1 MPSAE
6 IIAIGTE
13 LVLGQTQDANISK
26 ISKKLNSIGI
36 DVFRASIVG
45 DNKKR
50 ISDEINQS
58 SSRADIVITTGG
70 LGPTVDDPTRE
81 AVADSFG
88 LQLEYHPELW
98 QEIVERFHSFSREP
112 TENNKRQAYIPIGA
126 NPIHNP
132 VGTAPAFYIK
142 RANQV
147 LISLPGVP
155 HEMEFLLENNVVPL
169 LRKIFEIQ
177 TTIFSKIVHTAAI
190 GESQLDEKIGDME
203 MYTNPTVGLVAY
215 PGCVDIRITAKAK
228 DEIRARQMIEPIENE
243 IKHRLGIK
251 VFGTDGI
258 TLPES
263 VRQTLSKYGFS
274 LNLYYE
280 NACVE
285 LAELLFKTGLFTE
298 KNGIEEEESAQLT
311 PRSPS
316 YQNSKYNKKNRNY
329 LFLFVRCSNHDH
341 QIVDLLL
348 TDIDH

>member
-177 TTIFSKIVHTAAI
+177 TTIFSKIVRTAAI
-190 GESQLDEKIGDME
+190 GESQLGK
-203 MYTNPTVGLVAY
+203 
-215 PGCVDIRITAKAK
+215 
-228 DEIRARQMIEPIENE
+228 
-243 IKHRLGIK
+243 
-251 VFGTDGI
+251 
-258 TLPES
+258 
-263 VRQTLSKYGFS
+263 
-274 LNLYYE
+274 
-280 NACVE
+280 
-285 LAELLFKTGLFTE
+285 
-298 KNGIEEEESAQLT
+298 
-311 PRSPS
+311 
-316 YQNSKYNKKNRNY
+316 
-329 LFLFVRCSNHDH
+329 
-341 QIVDLLL
+341 
-348 TDIDH
+348 